1 MHRRKNEERESPSEV
16 DLAGLRPG
24 ESGTVVRIAGGH
36 GVVKRLEVLG
46 VKPGVTVTKVSSQM
60 LRGPVTFR
68 VGSSQY
74 AIGFGMARRVIV
86 RR

>member
-1 MHRRKNEERESPSEV
+1 M
-16 DLAGLRPG
+16 DLAALRPG

-46 VKPGVTVTKVSSQM
+46 IKPGVTVTKVASQM

-68 VGSSQY
+68 VGSSHY
-74 AIGFGMARRVIV
+74 AIGLGLARKVIV